1 MSLKRA
7 LEEEKEL
14 ESLMFQ
20 SEESQ
25 TQETED
31 VSTEDFRNADTFDLT
46 QQEPES
52 AESTKSDDT
61 KKRSSWKERFSSYKA
76 STDKT
81 ISTLRKE
88 NSSLFLKLN
97 EYEKRI
103 DDLSAKIADMAS
115 RGRDPFSE
123 VITQE
128 DIDTIGPE
136 AVDIV
141 KKATKRATESAIDPL
156 RKELEEIKAREA
168 IEKQRKIE
176 EARQNAYSNFLSD
189 LGRMVPDYKDLDVNP
204 KFATYLNSLD
214 PYTGELRM
222 DAFRRAE
229 NYLDAERVA
238 DFFLEFREQQPK
250 SKKELLEERITP
262 EGSNGTQ
269 APLTNKKQD
278 TFTAK
283 EVEKFYNDLTKG
295 VYKGKRKEADELEAR
310 ITRAYIEG
318 KIV

>member
-1 MSLKRA
+1 MSLKRT

-14 ESLMFQ
+14 EKLMFQ
-20 SEESQ
+20 IEEPPVQAVEEVSEE
-25 TQETED
+25 
-31 VSTEDFRNADTFDLT
+31 DFGNADTFDLT
-46 QQEPES
+46 RQEPES
-52 AESTKSDDT
+52 VDSTKTDEP

-81 ISTLRKE
+81 ISNLRKE
-88 NSSLFLKLN
+88 NSGLFQKLN

-103 DDLSAKIADMAS
+103 DELSAKIADMAS
-115 RGRDPFSE
+115 RGKDPFSE

-141 KKATKRATESAIDPL
+141 KKATKKATESAIDPL
-156 RKELEEIKAREA
+156 RKELEELKAREA
-168 IEKQRKIE
+168 IAKQRKLE
-176 EARQNAYSNFLSD
+176 EARQQSYNNFLSD

-204 KFATYLNSLD
+204 KFASYLNSLD

-238 DFFLEFREQQPK
+238 DFFLDFRESQPK

-262 EGSNGTQ
+262 EGSNGAS
-269 APLTNKKQD
+269 APVVNKKQD

-283 EVEKFYNDLTKG
+283 EVEKFYNDLTRG
-295 VYKGKRKEADELEAR
+295 VYRGKQKEANELEAR

-318 KIV
+318 KII